1 MNNKQE
7 MILSGKFQDN
17 NFKTIELK
25 MQQADEFVG
34 YEVATQYRMM
44 KAWNLFVGNETY
56 KSDFECAAR
65 DYLIVNHSALT
76 IPNYRLSNYAS
87 EYGLQFD
94 NKTKTLTSS
103 HSYPSELKHIF
114 LNAVFMQGEASSLKE
129 SKVNLE
135 TNAFI
140 RKLTGFTEYK
150 SEEQKLSVIA
160 SLKAPDGFTTLV
172 SMSTGGGK
180 SLITQAVAFQKQGLT
195 LVFVPTVS
203 LMLDQVRNIK
213 NKGENEIL
221 FYNASSN
228 NLAQIE
234 MAIKRHEARML
245 FMSPEALIR
254 NVKLHDL
261 IFNANED
268 GYLKNIVID
277 EAHMVMEWGSLFR
290 VDFQCLDIVRKQ
302 LLIKNSKLRTY
313 LLSATFSEETVKL
326 LRKTYS
332 ENNKWL
338 EIRCDKLRREPR
350 FSFIRVSEFDKLNKA
365 IELICKLPHPM
376 IVYVQTPRDAE
387 QLLRALR
394 DRVGLYNVKTFTGQ
408 TSSEE
413 RQKLIDAWAKD
424 EFTIMIATCA
434 FGVGVDKKDV
444 RTVLNLYVPEN
455 ANSYYQ
461 QAGRGGRDGLPCLSV
476 ILYSDEDLQKA
487 FNYIQKVLTTEKLSK
502 RWFSMLDHAKRIGSN
517 KFVIDTTTKPSYRD
531 EDDFL
536 EFWANDGDV
545 TWNVFVIL
553 FLKRCG
559 LLQVDWMQYN
569 EKTKFVFDITLL
581 EPALRQDEKQAQII
595 LEKYRQ
601 EEAERNLDSFKKF
614 RNALQKANHQCIASL
629 FNEIYGRTDEYCAG
643 CNAHDDVF
651 DGQDNS
657 FPKVALNLMIETS
670 NVRIK
675 KLFGNAMGKLVL
687 GKDMQRKGIDSLS
700 KLGVNAFVGPVDVKY
715 FLTDLGHKDSVIAFS
730 YQEFLDHAGN
740 GRMFLS
746 GCVGVLLPVQELG
759 LLLKILS
766 VCGRLSTEY
775 GVLFVYFAEENVFVR
790 QKGKWLNELIEGPCV
805 QEYVFEEECRNV

>member
-1 MNNKQE
+1 MSDKQE
-7 MILSGKFQDN
+7 ITLSGTIDDH
-17 NFKTIELK
+17 NFKTIELR
-25 MQQADEFVG
+25 MQQADELIS
-34 YEVATQYRMM
+34 YEAATQYRMM
-44 KAWNLFVGNETY
+44 KAWNLFVGNEAY

-65 DYLIVNHSALT
+65 DYLIVNHAALM
-76 IPNYRLSNYAS
+76 IPNYRPSNHFN

-94 NKTKTLTSS
+94 YVTKTLTAS
-103 HSYPSELKHIF
+103 HSYPSELKHVF
-114 LNAVFMQGEASSLKE
+114 LNAVFMQGEPHLFNGSTA
-129 SKVNLE
+129 NLE

-140 RKLTGFTEYK
+140 RNLTGFTEYK
-150 SEEQKLSVIA
+150 SEEQKLSVIGA
-160 SLKAPDGFTTLV
+160 LKAPDGFTTLV
-172 SMSTGGGK
+172 SMPTGGGK

-213 NKGENEIL
+213 NKDENEVF

-228 NLAQIE
+228 NFTQIE
-234 MAIKRHEARML
+234 MAIKGHKARMI

-254 NVKLHDL
+254 NVRLHDL
-261 IFNANED
+261 IFDANEE

-302 LLIKNSKLRTY
+302 LLTKNSKLRTY
-313 LLSATFSEETVKL
+313 LLSATFSEEAVKL

-338 EIRCDKLRREPR
+338 EIRCDKLRCEPR
-350 FSFIRVSEFDKLNKA
+350 FSFIRVNEFDKMNKA

-376 IVYVQTPRDAE
+376 IVYVQTPKDAE
-387 QLLRALR
+387 QILHALR
-394 DRVGLYNVKTFTGQ
+394 DRMGLYNVKTFTGQ
-408 TSSEE
+408 TNSEE

-424 EFTIMIATCA
+424 EFSIMIATCA

-502 RWFSMLDHAKRIGSN
+502 RWFSMLEHGKRIGSN
-517 KFVIDTTTKPSYRD
+517 KFVLDSTTTPSYR
-531 EDDFL
+531 EGDDFL

-569 EKTKFVFDITLL
+569 ENTKFIFDITLL
-581 EPALRQDEKQAQII
+581 EPALRQDDEQAQKI

-601 EEAERNLDSFKKF
+601 EEAEHNLDSFKMF
-614 RNALQKANHQCIASL
+614 RNALQKANHQCIALL
-629 FNEIYGRTDEYCAG
+629 FNEIYGKTDEYCAG

-657 FPKVALNLMIETS
+657 FPKAELNLMIETY
-670 NVRIK
+670 NLRIK
-675 KLFGNAMGKLVL
+675 NLFGNAMSKLIL
-687 GKDMQRKGIDSLS
+687 GKDVLRKGIDCLS
-700 KLGVNAFVGPVDVKY
+700 QLGVNALVGPINIKY
-715 FLTDLGHKDSVIAFS
+715 FLTDLGQSDTAIAFS
-730 YQEFLDHAGN
+730 YQEFLNHAGN
-740 GRMFLS
+740 GRMYLS
-746 GCVGVLLPVQELG
+746 GCIGVVLPVQEIGMLI
-759 LLLKILS
+759 KILS
-766 VCGRLSTEY
+766 VCERLTIQY
-775 GVLFVYFAEENVFVR
+775 GVLIAYFAEENVFVP
-790 QKGKWLNELIEGPCV
+790 QKNKWLSELIEGPCV